1 MRNALLTIWVEP
13 DVDAM
18 PTSVPC
24 SLFVCFFHNER
35 IMNFFHAIYEY
46 VRVRCYLWFWTTI
59 IDRQSL
65 RRADMSAEPITTFCR
80 NIRKLSSH
88 LHSKLQ
94 SYTQYWYIK
103 KKVFWFKQS
112 RFSQINGNTSSVLST
127 LYRHTLAHRHITVPT
142 KRSVIL
148 SNGIYPRWHQRI
160 GKKKMNTHAHANTDI
175 QHMQDTW
182 MNTNIFF
189 FFLLHVSDMNN
200 FVKV

>member
-1 MRNALLTIWVEP
+1 MILNHNYRSPKFETCRHVSRTNHHFLQKYLKTQFAFAFEIAIIYTILV
-13 DVDAM
+13 
-18 PTSVPC
+18 
-24 SLFVCFFHNER
+24 
-35 IMNFFHAIYEY
+35 Y
-46 VRVRCYLWFWTTI
+46 
-59 IDRQSL
+59 
-65 RRADMSAEPITTFCR
+65 
-80 NIRKLSSH
+80 
-88 LHSKLQ
+88 
-94 SYTQYWYIK
+94 K

-189 FFLLHVSDMNN
+189 FFLLHVSEWTIL
-200 FVKV
+200 